1 MQVTIR
7 TRQPEETVALG
18 EKLGRL
24 LKPGDVLA
32 LSGDLGAGKTTLTRG
47 IAQGMG
53 VDADIHSPTFTLIHE
68 HPGPLP
74 LYHVDL
80 YRLSSEQEAEW
91 LGIEDYLYG
100 DGVTIIEWAK
110 IIESILPD
118 DRLDISLG
126 MTGDTDREIVL
137 QTASPRMRKLIQE
150 LERDADIG
158 N

>member
-7 TRQPEETVALG
+7 TRRPEETVALG

>member
-1 MQVTIR
+1 MIVR
-7 TRQPEETVALG
+7 TNSADETVALG
-18 EKLGRL
+18 EKLGKL

-68 HPGPLP
+68 HPGPVP

-100 DGVTIIEWAK
+100 DGVTIIEWAEV
-110 IIESILPD
+110 INSLLPESSLRI
-118 DRLDISLG
+118 RLR
-126 MTGDTDREIVL
+126 MTGDTKREIEIE
-137 QTASPRMRKLIQE
+137 TACPRMRE
-150 LERDADIG
+150 LVERLEINASTG